1 MSTARHPLPRDLQV
15 HAAFPGD
22 CEMTADDFGRI
33 ATMLREET
41 GIDLSPSK
49 ATLVYS
55 RLAKRL
61 RLLGLDSFHDY
72 CTLVAGPDGIG
83 ERQQMMAALTT
94 NITRFFREPHHF
106 AHLKAQVLPSLFESA
121 RLGARVRIWSA
132 ACSSGEEPYSIA
144 LTVLSLMPDAGS
156 YDIKILG
163 TDINPSMVAKGEQ
176 GRYGE
181 ADLRNVEPELRG
193 RWFSSTSTDQVPT
206 FQVATELRKLVTFRK
221 LNLFD
226 PWPMRGQFQV
236 VFCRNVV
243 IYFDDETQS
252 DVWTRILPVLS
263 PGGPLYIGHSE
274 RISGPAANAL
284 CSNGIT
290 TYRRMDGVVP

>member
-1 MSTARHPLPRDLQV
+1 MSTARYPLPDGLPV
-15 HAAFPGD
+15 HTTFPND
-22 CEMTADDFGRI
+22 YAMTADDFGRI

-72 CTLVAGPDGIG
+72 CTLVAGHDAVG

-106 AHLKAQVLPSLFESA
+106 AHLKAQVLPTLLDSA

-156 YDIKILG
+156 YDIKILA
-163 TDINPSMVAKGEQ
+163 TDINASMIAKGVSGQ
-176 GRYGE
+176 YGE
-181 ADLRNVEPELRG
+181 ADLRDVEPELRR
-193 RWFSSTSTDQVPT
+193 RWFSPTSTDQVPA
-206 FQVATELRKLVTFRK
+206 FRAATELRKLVTFRR

-252 DVWTRILPVLS
+252 CVWTRILPILC
-263 PGGPLYIGHSE
+263 PGGHLYIGHSE
-274 RISGPAANAL
+274 RISGPATNAL
-284 CSNGIT
+284 CSDGIT
-290 TYRRMDGVVP
+290 TYRRVDGVVR